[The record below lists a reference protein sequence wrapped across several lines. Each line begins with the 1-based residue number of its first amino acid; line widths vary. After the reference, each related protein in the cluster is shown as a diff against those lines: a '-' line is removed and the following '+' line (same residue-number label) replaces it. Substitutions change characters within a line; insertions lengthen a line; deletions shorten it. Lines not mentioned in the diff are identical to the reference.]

1 MYTEVKHPL
10 VQHKLSLV
18 RDKDTGSKLFREL
31 IGEISKFLAYEALRE
46 IPVKPVDVETPL
58 ETAKCHHVE
67 SEIVL
72 VPILRAGIGM
82 LDALTDLV
90 PNARIGFLG
99 MYRDHATSKPVEY
112 YSKLPEAKDDSVAI
126 VIDPMLATGGSSAAA
141 ITHIKEQGFKNVIFI
156 CIVSCPEGIA
166 TVENAHPDVPIYTA
180 SIDRCLNS
188 HNYILPGLGDAG
200 DRLFGTK

>member
-1 MYTEVKHPL
+1 MHTEVAHPL
-10 VQHKLSLV
+10 IQHKLSLV
-18 RDKDTGSKLFREL
+18 RDSSTGSKLFREL
-31 IGEISKFLAYEALRE
+31 IGEISKLLAYEALRE
-46 IPVKPVDVETPL
+46 IPTQPVDINTPL
-58 ETAKCHHVE
+58 ETAHCQHIA

-90 PNARIGFLG
+90 PNARVGFLG
-99 MYRDHATSKPVEY
+99 MYRDPVTSAPIEY
-112 YSKLPEAKDDSVAI
+112 YAKLPEAKNDSIAI
-126 VIDPMLATGGSSAAA
+126 VIDPMLATGGSSSAA
-141 ITHIKEQGFKNVIFI
+141 ISYLKKKGYQKIVFI

-166 TVENAHPDVPIYTA
+166 TVEKDHPDVPVYTA
-180 SIDRCLNS
+180 SIDRQLND

>member
-1 MYTEVKHPL
+1 MFTEVRHPL

-18 RDKDTGSKLFREL
+18 RDKTTGSKLFREL

-46 IPVKPVDVETPL
+46 IPVAPVDVETPL
-58 ETAKCHHVE
+58 ETARCNHVE

-82 LDALTDLV
+82 LDALTDMV

-99 MYRDHATSKPVEY
+99 MYRDPVTSAPIEY
-112 YSKLPEAKDDSVAI
+112 YAKLPEAKDDSVAI
-126 VIDPMLATGGSSAAA
+126 VLDPMLATGGSSSAA
-141 ITHIKEQGFKNVIFI
+141 ISLIKGKGFRKIVFI

-166 TVENAHPDVPIYTA
+166 AVEKAHPDVPIYTA
-180 SIDRCLNS
+180 CVDRQLND

>member
-10 VQHKLSLV
+10 IKHKLSLV
-18 RDKDTGSKLFREL
+18 RDKTTGSKLFREL

-46 IPVKPVDVETPL
+46 IPTDPVDVETPL
-58 ETAKCHHVE
+58 MTARCEHVRG
-67 SEIVL
+67 EIVL

-99 MYRDHATSKPVEY
+99 MYRDPVTSNPIEY
-112 YSKLPEAKDDSVAI
+112 YCKLPEAEPDTTAI
-126 VIDPMLATGGSSAAA
+126 IIDPMLATAGSSSAAVS
-141 ITHIKEQGFKNVIFI
+141 ILKKKGFKKIVFI
-156 CIVSCPEGIA
+156 CIVSCPEGLA
-166 TVENAHPDVPIYTA
+166 RLEKDHPDVHVYTA
-180 SIDRCLNS
+180 CVDEKLND

>member
-1 MYTEVKHPL
+1 MHTEVKHPL

-18 RDKDTGSKLFREL
+18 RHKDTGSKLFREL
-31 IGEISKFLAYEALRE
+31 VGEISKFLAYEALRD
-46 IPVKPVDVETPL
+46 IPTESIDVETPL
-58 ETAKCHHVE
+58 ETAHCRHVT

-99 MYRDHATSKPVEY
+99 MYRDPATCLPIEY
-112 YSKLPEAKDDSVAI
+112 YSKLPAAKDDSIAI

-141 ITHIKEQGFKNVIFI
+141 ISLIKEKGFRKIVFI
-156 CIVSCPEGIA
+156 SIVSCPEGISA
-166 TVENAHPDVPIYTA
+166 VENAHPDVPIYTA
-180 SIDRCLNS
+180 CVDRELNS

>member
-1 MYTEVKHPL
+1 MYTEVRHPL
-10 VQHKLSLV
+10 IQHKLSLV
-18 RDKDTGSKLFREL
+18 RDKETGSKLFREL

-46 IPVKPVDVETPL
+46 IPTEPVAIETPL
-58 ETAKCHHVE
+58 ETAQCHRVT

-82 LDALTDLV
+82 LDALTDLI

-99 MYRDHATSKPVEY
+99 MYRDPVTSAPIEY
-112 YSKLPEAKDDSVAI
+112 YAKLPEAKKDSIAI
-126 VIDPMLATGGSSAAA
+126 VIDPMLATGGSSSAA
-141 ITHIKEQGFKNVIFI
+141 IKLLKDKGFKKIIFI
-156 CIVSCPEGIA
+156 CIVSCPEGLAVIA
-166 TVENAHPDVPIYTA
+166 KDHPDVPTYTA
-180 SIDRCLNS
+180 CVDRQLNS

>member
-10 VQHKLSLV
+10 IKHKLSLV
-18 RDKDTGSKLFREL
+18 RDKTTGGKLFREL

-46 IPVKPVDVETPL
+46 IPTDPVDVETPL
-58 ETAKCHHVE
+58 MTAKCEHVRG
-67 SEIVL
+67 EIVL

-99 MYRDHATSKPVEY
+99 MYRDPETSNPIEY
-112 YSKLPEAKDDSVAI
+112 YCKMPAAEDDSTAI
-126 VIDPMLATGGSSAAA
+126 IIDPMLATGGSSAAA
-141 ITHIKEQGFKNVIFI
+141 VTLLKKRGFKKIIFI
-156 CIVSCPEGIA
+156 CIVSCPEGLKRLEA
-166 TVENAHPDVPIYTA
+166 EHPDVHIYTA
-180 SIDRCLNS
+180 CVDEKLNE

>member
-1 MYTEVKHPL
+1 MYTEVRHPL

-18 RDKDTGSKLFREL
+18 RDKATGSKLFREL

-46 IPVKPVDVETPL
+46 IPTSPVAVETPL
-58 ETAKCHHVE
+58 ETAQCHCVT

-99 MYRDHATSKPVEY
+99 MYRDPTTSEPIEY
-112 YSKLPEAKDDSVAI
+112 YAKLPGASDDSVAI

-141 ITHIKEQGFKNVIFI
+141 IKLLKEKGFRKIIFI
-156 CIVSCPEGIA
+156 CIVSCPEGLA
-166 TVENAHPDVPIYTA
+166 TIGRAHPDVPIYTA
-180 SIDRCLNS
+180 CVDRQLNS

>member
-1 MYTEVKHPL
+1 MYIEVRHPL

-18 RDKDTGSKLFREL
+18 RDKATGSKLFREL
-31 IGEISKFLAYEALRE
+31 VGEISKFLAYEALRE
-46 IPVKPVDVETPL
+46 IPTEPVAVETPL
-58 ETAKCHHVE
+58 ETAQCHRVT

-99 MYRDHATSKPVEY
+99 MYRDPVTSKPVEY
-112 YSKLPEAKDDSVAI
+112 YAKLPQATDDSIAI
-126 VIDPMLATGGSSAAA
+126 VIDPMLATGGSSSAAVQLL
-141 ITHIKEQGFKNVIFI
+141 KDKGFKKIIFI
-156 CIVSCPEGIA
+156 CIVSCPEGLA
-166 TVENAHPDVPIYTA
+166 ALSKDHPSVPIYTA
-180 SIDRCLNS
+180 CVDRQLND

>member
-1 MYTEVKHPL
+1 MFTEVRHPL

-18 RDKDTGSKLFREL
+18 RDKTTGSKLFREL

-46 IPVKPVDVETPL
+46 IPVAPVDVETPL
-58 ETAKCHHVE
+58 ETARCNHVE

-82 LDALTDLV
+82 LDALTDMV

-99 MYRDHATSKPVEY
+99 MYRDPVTSAPIEY
-112 YSKLPEAKDDSVAI
+112 YAKLPEAKDDSVAI
-126 VIDPMLATGGSSAAA
+126 VLDPMLATGGSSSAA
-141 ITHIKEQGFKNVIFI
+141 ISLIKGKSFRKIVFI

-166 TVENAHPDVPIYTA
+166 AVEKAHPDVPIYTA
-180 SIDRCLNS
+180 CVDRQLND

>member
-1 MYTEVKHPL
+1 M
-10 VQHKLSLV
+10 
-18 RDKDTGSKLFREL
+18 
-31 IGEISKFLAYEALRE
+31 A
-46 IPVKPVDVETPL
+46 VETPL
-58 ETAKCHHVE
+58 ETAQCHRVT

-99 MYRDHATSKPVEY
+99 MYRDPETSAPVEY
-112 YSKLPEAKDDSVAI
+112 YAKLPEARDDSIAI

-141 ITHIKEQGFKNVIFI
+141 VSLIKSKGFRKIVFI
-156 CIVSCPEGIA
+156 CIVSCPEGLSA
-166 TVENAHPDVPIYTA
+166 LSKAHPDVPIYTA
-180 SIDRCLNS
+180 CIDRQLNS